1 MEAYLWIGAYFPV
14 NTVLQKSCTSIF
26 RYMYFMKNPT
36 PAEKKMEILHFQ
48 ASILGLGFLYGN
60 FFRKEFFSLLTN

>member
-48 ASILGLGFLYGN
+48 A
-60 FFRKEFFSLLTN
+60 